1 MTKSGVILT
10 ARERMIAAAFAEGW
24 TGAQVAA
31 AAVGSTAWSVMS
43 TVSNVRTK
51 YRCAG
56 VDAGTKIRLL
66 RALTVD
72 GIL

>member
-10 ARERMIAAAFAEGW
+10 ARERMIAATFAEGW
-24 TGAQVAA
+24 TGAQVAV
-31 AAVGSTAWSVMS
+31 AVGSTAWSVMS

>member
-10 ARERMIAAAFAEGW
+10 AREQMIAAAFAEGW
-24 TGAQVAA
+24 TGAQVA